1 MNTSEKINSI
11 LDEVGVKAP
20 TFAKNIGVIYQRILD
35 IQKGKTKK
43 ISGELANA
51 IVAQYP
57 QFNITWLLTGE
68 GSMLNQEPRDVQFYD
83 PEDVPRNKR
92 LIPIYSEA
100 VTMGG
105 SGDLIPGST
114 GGGVDE
120 WIDSGDWFKN
130 ITGAIRH
137 YGESMIEYPSGCILA
152 LKEVQDRRL
161 IVPGRNYVIETS
173 EYRVTKK
180 VQFNDSGKMRVR
192 STNEEKYE
200 DGTLIYNPFDIE
212 WELVWRIFEVLGYVV
227 KQGSGTMVYT
237 NQK

>member
-1 MNTSEKINSI
+1 MFRLKDFRKQHGLNQDDVAALLGCTQPNISSIEKEGKDLTEEQLDI
-11 LDEVGVKAP
+11 LKNKYGEQEVLKYVSGVK
-20 TFAKNIGVIYQRILD
+20 
-35 IQKGKTKK
+35 
-43 ISGELANA
+43 
-51 IVAQYP
+51 
-57 QFNITWLLTGE
+57 
-68 GSMLNQEPRDVQFYD
+68 FYD
-83 PEDVPRNKR
+83 PEDAPRNRR
-92 LIPIYSEA
+92 LIPIYSDA
-100 VTMGG
+100 VTEGG

-237 NQK
+237 SQK